1 MTRDI
6 TSNVSRQPT
15 MPMKKLVLI
24 FVAVVAGICFAGS
37 PPSKPGYRTVEP
49 PVGTLGY
56 RIGSYLTIEGVRAE
70 KGKVGVHTLLVDTIS
85 GSKLDEPVG
94 IWIEN
99 VELPPGDRCVLKG
112 YETGRWIGTPGEVL
126 RATGA
131 PAPQAGWQFRFYFLA
146 TSVEQ
151 PKSLKIK

>member
-1 MTRDI
+1 
-6 TSNVSRQPT
+6 
-15 MPMKKLVLI
+15 MKKLAFI
-24 FVAVVAGICFAGS
+24 FVAIMAGICLAGP

-85 GSKLDEPVG
+85 GYKLDKPVG
-94 IWIEN
+94 IWIQN
-99 VELPPGDRCVLKG
+99 LELPSGERCVLKG
-112 YETGRWIGTPGEVL
+112 YETGAWIGTPDEVL

-131 PAPQAGWQFRFYFLA
+131 LAPQATWQFHFYFVA

-151 PKSLKIK
+151 PKNLKIKR